1 MSTKSTFEIA
11 TNIDYKLEELK
22 DTEKMEKFQLV
33 CKDFESKIALL
44 VDRDSRIQNYQ
55 NEFNFITIL

>member
-33 CKDFESKIALL
+33 CKDFESKIAFL
-44 VDRDSRIQNYQ
+44 VDRDSRSQN
-55 NEFNFITIL
+55 